1 MEERQETEKRGRK
14 YASLQHGMTTRHE
27 HPKKRLGQ
35 HYLTRLDIILDIVDL
50 SGFGDSDIVLEIGPG
65 KGALTLPLAKK
76 VAHIFAVEKDP
87 YLVELLGR
95 KIARARLSNITVI
108 NDDFLR
114 FDLAAVMGSQSG
126 KIQVIGNLPY
136 NISSP
141 CLEKLA
147 ANHSALSRAI
157 LMFQREFALRLCAVP
172 GEKAYSTLTVLV
184 NYEAR
189 TTPLLQVPRDA
200 FYPRPGVDSAVLRI
214 DFDHPYPRRAHD
226 EAVFRKIVK
235 GAFSHRRK
243 TLINSLKRFFPSVNQ
258 GSFLQCLEG
267 CGIDPRRRA
276 ETLDMDDFL
285 CIADKLPLTN

>member
-1 MEERQETEKRGRK
+1 MEEGQETEKRGRK
-14 YASLQHGMTTRHE
+14 STSFQHGMTTRHE
-27 HPKKRLGQ
+27 RPKKRLGQ
-35 HYLTRLDIILDIVDL
+35 HYLTRSDIIQDIVDL
-50 SGFGDSDIVLEIGPG
+50 SGFEDSDIVLEIGPG
-65 KGALTLPLAKK
+65 KGALTLPLARK
-76 VAHIFAVEKDP
+76 VAHIFAIEKDP

-95 KIARARLSNITVI
+95 KISDAGLSNITVI

-114 FDLAAVMGSQSG
+114 LDVAGITDSQPN

-141 CLEKLA
+141 CLEKLV
-147 ANHSALSRAI
+147 ANRSALSRAI
-157 LMFQREFALRLCAVP
+157 LMFQHEFALRLCAVP
-172 GEKAYSTLTVLV
+172 GEKAYGTLTVLV
-184 NYEAR
+184 NYDAG
-189 TTPLLQVPRDA
+189 TTPLLQVSRDA

-214 DFDHPYPRRAHD
+214 DFDRPYPRRARN

-243 TLINSLKRFFPSVNQ
+243 TLINSLKRFFPSVDH
-258 GSFLQCLEG
+258 GSLLQCLAG
-267 CGIDPRRRA
+267 CDIDPRRRA